1 MASYTNDEVWE
12 MFTHH
17 QNEEFFTAKGLPFS
31 YTIKGGEMFISRRSK
46 STYDAAYRKIQ
57 ENPELITGPKKLGV
71 FGAPYLRALFRKF
84 ELI

>member
-46 STYDAAYRKIQ
+46 S
-57 ENPELITGPKKLGV
+57 IT
-71 FGAPYLRALFRKF
+71 RSDF
-84 ELI
+84 ETKC